1 MKGAKLEKLAEKVKC
16 GDERAFEQL
25 YELMKKGVFSFIYS
39 MTNNYHSSE
48 DLMQDTFIKVKQ
60 NIRLYERKGSF
71 SAWVLQIAKNITLN
85 YIKRESR
92 SCFLDEESYARVADD
107 KSDFTTPTIDAVKQI
122 LPEDE
127 YKIVMMFVVGEF
139 KHKEIAELLDLPLGT
154 VTWKYSK
161 AIKAVKEYFKKE
173 QSVGK
178 EAK

>member
-1 MKGAKLEKLAEKVKC
+1 MKGTELERLAVKIKS
-16 GDERAFEQL
+16 GDEQAFERL

-39 MTNNYHSSE
+39 MTNNYHSAE
-48 DLMQDTFIKVKQ
+48 DLMQDTFIKAKQ
-60 NIRLYERKGSF
+60 NIRFYERKGSF

-92 SCFLDEESYARVADD
+92 SCFLDEESYARMADER
-107 KSDFTTPTIDAVKQI
+107 SDFTTPTIDAVKQI

-127 YKIVMMFVVGEF
+127 YKIVMLFVVGEF

-161 AIKAVKEYFKKE
+161 AIKSVKEYFKNE

>member
-1 MKGAKLEKLAEKVKC
+1 MKGAKLEKLAVRVKF
-16 GDERAFEQL
+16 GDEEAFEKL

-39 MTNNYHSSE
+39 MTDNYHDSE
-48 DLMQDTFIKVKQ
+48 ELMQDTFIKIKQ
-60 NIRLYERKGSF
+60 NIRFYEERGSF
-71 SAWVLQIAKNITLN
+71 SAWALQIAKTLTLN
-85 YIKRESR
+85 YLKKKNRVVA
-92 SCFLDEESYARVADD
+92 LDEQAYARVVDE

-127 YKIVMMFVVGEF
+127 YKIVMLYVVGEF

-161 AIKAVKEYFKKE
+161 AIKSVKDYLF
-173 QSVGK
+173 GK